1 MCNGAT
7 LLPRRRH
14 QNSALALAAL
24 TTAFVHV
31 SSIDDA
37 RAQSPGTSP
46 FQPSLIDPRNV
57 QRFKAVDQSPLA
69 TARTI
74 LPPSGAGE
82 TGFDSTGA
90 LGKKKKARKKPG
102 EPRPLPPP
110 PPPLPGAPQAAAGH
124 GSAPQVKARAAYADA
139 YKPPDTPPRRPLA
152 PLQDA
157 FEPLGIRAG
166 SFLLKPAV
174 EVTRGLDSNP
184 SHIPNGK
191 SSAFTI
197 VEPTLKLQ
205 SNWARHEFRADLRGS
220 YSNYDSNSSL
230 SSPLVDAKTY
240 ARFDVTRDTK
250 INLDSRLF
258 LSTDYP
264 GSPNLPADIAKLP
277 IYTSYGSTLGLTQ
290 SFNHL
295 ELSAKG
301 SVDQTRYQDSQLTDG
316 TKSSNKDRDFTQYGG
331 AARASYEIYPGVKP
345 FVELGADT
353 RKHDL
358 QSDRNGFQRDST
370 AFTPKLGSTFEITRK
385 LTGEVS
391 AGYLTRHYQDPN
403 LQDLRGI
410 VFDASLKW
418 EATGLTTATLIASS
432 RAEES
437 VVAGWSGAL
446 RRDVGVQ
453 VDHALRRWLI
463 WTVKAGTGFDEYVG
477 STRADTRMSL
487 GSALTYKF
495 NRDLSLKGEYRYDQ
509 LHSNTPGVDYHANV
523 VLVGLKLQR

>member
-1 MCNGAT
+1 M
-7 LLPRRRH
+7 
-14 QNSALALAAL
+14 
-24 TTAFVHV
+24 
-31 SSIDDA
+31 
-37 RAQSPGTSP
+37 
-46 FQPSLIDPRNV
+46 
-57 QRFKAVDQSPLA
+57 
-69 TARTI
+69 
-74 LPPSGAGE
+74 
-82 TGFDSTGA
+82 
-90 LGKKKKARKKPG
+90 
-102 EPRPLPPP
+102 
-110 PPPLPGAPQAAAGH
+110 
-124 GSAPQVKARAAYADA
+124 
-139 YKPPDTPPRRPLA
+139 
-152 PLQDA
+152 
-157 FEPLGIRAG
+157 
-166 SFLLKPAV
+166 
-174 EVTRGLDSNP
+174 
-184 SHIPNGK
+184 
-191 SSAFTI
+191 
-197 VEPTLKLQ
+197 
-205 SNWARHEFRADLRGS
+205 
-220 YSNYDSNSSL
+220 
-230 SSPLVDAKTY
+230 
-240 ARFDVTRDTK
+240 TRDTK

-277 IYTSYGSTLGLTQ
+277 IYTSYGNTLGLTQ

-358 QSDRNGFQRDST
+358 QFDRNGFQRDST
-370 AFTPKLGSTFEITRK
+370 AFTPKVGSTFEITRK

-487 GSALTYKF
+487 GTALTYKF

-509 LHSNTPGVDYHANV
+509 LHSNAPGVDYQANV
-523 VLVGLKLQR
+523 FLVGLKLQR